1 MTKCSNPIFHQEKC
15 LEAKQRLIK
24 TVRLRLPSV
33 AHLIPT
39 LDLKIIVLHRDPR
52 GVMNSRWSKTVG
64 GWCCKYL
71 FQKDFLCVLIQCG
84 GEPTKFGLIYL
95 ENMTSEKTTRLLSG
109 ET

>member
-1 MTKCSNPIFHQEKC
+1 MTKCSNPKFHQEKC

-33 AHLIPT
+33 AHLIPS

-64 GWCCKYL
+64 DWCCKY
-71 FQKDFLCVLIQCG
+71 FFFILIQCG
-84 GEPTKFGLIYL
+84 GEPTKFGLICL
-95 ENMTSEKTTRLLSG
+95 ENMTSEKTTRLSG
-109 ET
+109 